1 MPEIFIDGWQGTTG
15 LKIVQRLKE
24 RDDLKVVVLEG
35 EERKSL
41 FSRIAAIKKADVTV
55 LCLPDAAAKE
65 IAEVAPESARIIDAS
80 TAHRTDPEWVYG
92 MPELGAEYREKIAV
106 AKRVAN
112 PGCHASGAIAI
123 LYPLIKSGVLAPESL
138 LSVTSLTGFSGGGKS
153 MIADYEQKGYTY
165 SRAYQPMQTHKHLP
179 EICYV
184 TGLKNAPVF
193 LPVVEPFYSGMMVT
207 VPLHTSILN
216 GIGSTDE
223 LKKLYSE
230 FYNGTGVISVAEAYE
245 GGFADAGRLHARDDM
260 IVSVDGNTDRVTVT
274 AIFDNLGKGASGACI
289 QNMNIML
296 GIEERKGLVL

>member
-106 AKRVAN
+106 ANRVAN

-138 LSVTSLTGFSGGGKS
+138 LSVTSLTG
-153 MIADYEQKGYTY
+153 Y
-165 SRAYQPMQTHKHLP
+165 SLSK
-179 EICYV
+179 
-184 TGLKNAPVF
+184 
-193 LPVVEPFYSGMMVT
+193 
-207 VPLHTSILN
+207 
-216 GIGSTDE
+216 
-223 LKKLYSE
+223 
-230 FYNGTGVISVAEAYE
+230 
-245 GGFADAGRLHARDDM
+245 
-260 IVSVDGNTDRVTVT
+260 
-274 AIFDNLGKGASGACI
+274 
-289 QNMNIML
+289 
-296 GIEERKGLVL
+296 ER

>member
-138 LSVTSLTGFSGGGKS
+138 LSVTSLTGYSGGGKS
-153 MIADYEQKGYTY
+153 MIADYEQKGYAY

-193 LPVVEPFYSGMMVT
+193 LPVV
-207 VPLHTSILN
+207 
-216 GIGSTDE
+216 
-223 LKKLYSE
+223 
-230 FYNGTGVISVAEAYE
+230 GTGVISVAEAYE